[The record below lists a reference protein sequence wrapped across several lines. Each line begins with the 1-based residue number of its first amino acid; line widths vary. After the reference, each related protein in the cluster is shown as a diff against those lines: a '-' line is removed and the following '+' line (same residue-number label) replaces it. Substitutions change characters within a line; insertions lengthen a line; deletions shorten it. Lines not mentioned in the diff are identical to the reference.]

1 MKNKKRKTRQAF
13 TLLELLVAM
22 TIMAVIT
29 ASLYS
34 TLRIAFRVKD
44 TVQQLVA
51 PRARVNVIFDMIRS
65 DLLCAAGP
73 GIELGGSFLGE
84 SEAYNN
90 NDTLVF
96 YSSNYTPGDK
106 EIACDMYRVKYA
118 LEKYEPWQGYALVKY
133 VTTNVFSDSDQFAR
147 EEILCRGIYSLKF
160 EYYDGLS
167 WVSSWDSEANQPAL
181 PLMVR
186 VMIETVEN
194 SSIEDTGIEPEKLLL
209 TGQFLVTQEKQT
221 ADEEQE
227 QGGGSDN

>member
-51 PRARVNVIFDMIRS
+51 PRARVNAIFDIIRS
-65 DLLCAAGP
+65 DLICVAGP
-73 GIELGGSFLGE
+73 GTELAGSFLGE

-96 YSSNYTPGDK
+96 YSSNYTPVDN

-133 VTTNVFSDSDQFAR
+133 IATNVFSDSDQFAR

-167 WVSSWDSEANQPAL
+167 WLNSWDSEANQPAL

-186 VMIETVEN
+186 MIIETSEN
-194 SSIEDTGIEPEKLLL
+194 NSIEDTGIEPEKLLL
-209 TGQFLVTQEKQT
+209 TGQFLVAQERQT
-221 ADEEQE
+221 SEQE
-227 QGGGSDN
+227 QGGDSGN